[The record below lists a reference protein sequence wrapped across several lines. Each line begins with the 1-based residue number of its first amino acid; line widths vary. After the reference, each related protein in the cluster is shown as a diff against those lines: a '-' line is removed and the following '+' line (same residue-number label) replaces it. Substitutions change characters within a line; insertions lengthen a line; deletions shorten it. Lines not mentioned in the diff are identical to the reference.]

1 MEEKDDSKISF
12 EPSIL
17 SFEDEDK
24 IYSSGSLP
32 LIQKNQENKENMAN
46 VEKENIEKNVQEQKK
61 NKLKRSIDINNQKL
75 TLKSKIR
82 LFISVILV
90 CLSLI
95 FIPFH
100 SVADSYLIRIEKNKL
115 FNSMDNFVSLET
127 LNSSG
132 LKNLFTFFNL
142 FLNKDFMAGF
152 SCVLYTLFH
161 PFVAMKVI
169 YGAINFFYCLI
180 LMQILYQGKRPS
192 WEEWEYKNDK
202 YKDTIIECE
211 ASFSSPCTSLF
222 IFIFYTVYSLY
233 SYKHFYSLPKSHM
246 NKVLKI
252 ILFIIFM
259 SFIITE
265 YIFLLIYKM
274 HYLHDMIFT
283 TCLTLVWICLLI
295 RLDHKLQ
302 NMFFRAT
309 KNLFKIRK
317 NKIKFFL
324 YCFLQLFLAVIL
336 LNFSESRF
344 TSYKIEE
351 KIILSD
357 SCSKMQ
363 KEEISIKNSFIDIS
377 YIFCMLGT
385 FWGAAL
391 TLEHPPGEW
400 WYHPERFYYY
410 ELINDK
416 EKDNNEIDSCT
427 IFIFLLKGS
436 ITIIVFFSLWLLIS
450 FIPYISFIFN
460 FVINCIKYFSL
471 FFICTGILPII
482 YGVLGLNKDKKAL
495 NKKIDDFVNER
506 VRIELNSNN
515 LFKSSLFVKCF
526 DRTRIPLIAG
536 NKQIS
541 FNQSFSS
548 KELVNPDEEDSFDS
562 L

>member
-24 IYSSGSLP
+24 IYFSGSGP
-32 LIQKNQENKENMAN
+32 LVHEEK
-46 VEKENIEKNVQEQKK
+46 KENIENIENIQNNIQEQKK
-61 NKLKRSIDINNQKL
+61 LAKKRTIDINTQKL
-75 TLKSKIR
+75 TLKSKIK
-82 LFISVILV
+82 LLISVILV

-100 SVADSYLIRIEKNKL
+100 SVANSYLIRIEKYRL

-127 LNSSG
+127 LNSSS
-132 LKNLFTFFNL
+132 LKNLFKFFNL

-152 SCVLYTLFH
+152 LCVLYTLFH
-161 PFVAMKVI
+161 PFIAMKVI

-180 LMQILYQGKRPS
+180 LIQILYQSRRPS
-192 WEEWEYKNDK
+192 WEEYDNKNEK
-202 YKDTIIECE
+202 YKDVIIECE

-222 IFIFYTVYSLY
+222 IFIFYTIYSLY
-233 SYKHFYSLPKSHM
+233 SYKQFYSLPNSHM

-259 SFIITE
+259 SFLITE
-265 YIFLLIYKM
+265 YIILLIYKM
-274 HYLHDMIFT
+274 HYLHEMIFT
-283 TCLTLVWICLLI
+283 TCLTLIWICLLI
-295 RLDHKLQ
+295 GLDYKLQ
-302 NMFFRAT
+302 NMFYRAT

-324 YCFLQLFLAVIL
+324 YCFFQLFLAVIL
-336 LNFSESRF
+336 FNFTESRF

-357 SCSKMQ
+357 SCSKIQ

-385 FWGAAL
+385 FWGASL
-391 TLEHPPGEW
+391 TLEYPPGEW
-400 WYHPERFYYY
+400 WYHPARFYYSD
-410 ELINDK
+410 LINDK
-416 EKDNNEIDSCT
+416 IKDDDEIDSCT
-427 IFIFLLKGS
+427 IFILLLKGC
-436 ITIIVFFSLWLLIS
+436 ITILVFFSLLFLMS

-482 YGVLGLNKDKKAL
+482 YGFLGLNKDKRGL
-495 NKKIDDFVNER
+495 NKKIDDFINEK
-506 VRIELNSNN
+506 VRIEMNSNN

-526 DRTRIPLIAG
+526 DRTRIPIIAG

-541 FNQSFSS
+541 YIQSFSN
-548 KELVNPDEEDSFDS
+548 KELINPNEEDSFDS

>member
-1 MEEKDDSKISF
+1 MEEKDESKISL

-17 SFEDEDK
+17 SFEEEDK

-32 LIQKNQENKENMAN
+32 LVQNNQEK
-46 VEKENIEKNVQEQKK
+46 KENIENTENNIQNEKK
-61 NKLKRSIDINNQKL
+61 KKLKRSIDINTQKL
-75 TLKSKIR
+75 TSNSKIR
-82 LFISVILV
+82 LIITVILV

-100 SVADSYLIRIEKNKL
+100 SVANSYLMRIENYKL
-115 FNSMDNFVSLET
+115 FNSMDNFVSIET
-127 LNSSG
+127 LNSSS
-132 LKNLFTFFNL
+132 LKKLFKFFNL

-161 PFVAMKVI
+161 PFIAMKVI

-180 LMQILYQGKRPS
+180 LMQILYQSKRPS
-192 WEEWEYKNDK
+192 WEEWDNKN
-202 YKDTIIECE
+202 DTIIECE

-233 SYKHFYSLPKSHM
+233 SYRKFYSLPHSHM
-246 NKVLKI
+246 NKFLKI
-252 ILFIIFM
+252 VLFIIFM

-265 YIFLLIYKM
+265 HIILLIYKM
-274 HYLHDMIFT
+274 HYLHEMIFT

-295 RLDHKLQ
+295 GLDHKLQ
-302 NMFFRAT
+302 NMFYRAT
-309 KNLFKIRK
+309 KNLFKTRK

-324 YCFLQLFLAVIL
+324 YCFLQLFLAVVL

-357 SCSKMQ
+357 SCSKIQ

-385 FWGAAL
+385 FWGASL

-400 WYHPERFYYY
+400 WYHPARFYYS
-410 ELINDK
+410 EIINDK
-416 EKDNNEIDSCT
+416 SKDNHEIDSYT
-427 IFIFLLKGS
+427 IFILLLKGI
-436 ITIIVFFSLWLLIS
+436 ITILVFFSLWFLMN

-471 FFICTGILPII
+471 FFICTGILPIV
-482 YGVLGLNKDKKAL
+482 YGFLGLNKDRKGL
-495 NKKIDDFVNER
+495 NKRIDDFVK
-506 VRIELNSNN
+506 IELNSNN

-526 DRTRIPLIAG
+526 DRTRIPIIAG

-541 FNQSFSS
+541 YIQSFSN

>member
-12 EPSIL
+12 EPSVL
-17 SFEDEDK
+17 SLEDEDK
-24 IYSSGSLP
+24 LLSSGSLP
-32 LIQKNQENKENMAN
+32 LIRKNEEK
-46 VEKENIEKNVQEQKK
+46 KENIQNLENNIQEQKK
-61 NKLKRSIDINNQKL
+61 KKIKRAININNQKL
-75 TLKSKIR
+75 TLNSKIR
-82 LFISVILV
+82 LLLSVILI

-100 SVADSYLIRIEKNKL
+100 SVANSYLIRIEKSRI
-115 FNSMDNFVSLET
+115 FNSMDNFVSFET
-127 LNSSG
+127 LNSSS
-132 LKNLFTFFNL
+132 LKNLFKFFNL

-152 SCVLYTLFH
+152 LCLLYTVFH
-161 PFVAMKVI
+161 PFIALKVI
-169 YGAINFFYCLI
+169 FGAINFFYCLI
-180 LMQILYQGKRPS
+180 LMQILYQNKRPS
-192 WEEWEYKNDK
+192 WEEYDNKNEK
-202 YKDTIIECE
+202 YKDIIIECE
-211 ASFSSPCTSLF
+211 ASFSNPCISLF
-222 IFIFYTVYSLY
+222 IFIFYTIYSLY
-233 SYKHFYSLPKSHM
+233 SYKQFYSLPHTHM

-252 ILFIIFM
+252 VLFIIFM

-265 YIFLLIYKM
+265 HIILLIYKM
-274 HYLHDMIFT
+274 HYLHEMIFT

-295 RLDHKLQ
+295 GLDYKLQ
-302 NMFFRAT
+302 NMFYRAT

-324 YCFLQLFLAVIL
+324 YCFLQMFLAIIL
-336 LNFSESRF
+336 FNFTESKF

-357 SCSKMQ
+357 SCSKIQ

-377 YIFCMLGT
+377 YIFCLLGT
-385 FWGAAL
+385 FWGASL

-400 WYHPERFYYY
+400 WYHPARFYYS

-416 EKDNNEIDSCT
+416 EKDNNKEIDSYT
-427 IFIFLLKGS
+427 IFILLLKGS
-436 ITIIVFFSLWLLIS
+436 ITIIVFFSLCFLMS

-471 FFICTGILPII
+471 FFICTGILPIV
-482 YGVLGLNKDKKAL
+482 YGFLGLNKDKKGL
-495 NKKIDDFVNER
+495 NKKIDDFVNEKE
-506 VRIELNSNN
+506 RIEIISNN

-526 DRTRIPLIAG
+526 DRTRIPIIAG

-541 FNQSFSS
+541 YIQSFSN
-548 KELVNPDEEDSFDS
+548 KELVNPNEEDSFDS

>member
-17 SFEDEDK
+17 SFEDEEK

-46 VEKENIEKNVQEQKK
+46 IEKENIEKNVQEQKN

-82 LFISVILV
+82 LLISVILV

-115 FNSMDNFVSLET
+115 FNSMDNFVSLEA

-192 WEEWEYKNDK
+192 WEEWESKNDK

-211 ASFSSPCTSLF
+211 ASFSSPSTSLF

-233 SYKHFYSLPKSHM
+233 SYKHFYSLPNSHM

-336 LNFSESRF
+336 LNFTESRF

-400 WYHPERFYYY
+400 WYHPERFYYS

-495 NKKIDDFVNER
+495 NKKIDDFFNER